1 MPLNDLWKRE
11 LHQQGFMGFVD
22 GFWLFFQ
29 RLGIILMIL
38 AIICL
43 LVVSIYAGINGK
55 NNGRNGGLG
64 RYRNSFVHV

>member
-22 GFWLFFQ
+22 GVWLFFQ

-38 AIICL
+38 SIVCL
-43 LVVSIYAGINGK
+43 LVVSIYAGVNGK
-55 NNGRNGGLG
+55 NNVRNGGLG